1 MKYQVISE
9 EIRHRIES
17 GFYPLDQPL
26 PDEHSLVEEFSC
38 SRMTVKRALDVLASE
53 GIVFRKR
60 GHGTF
65 IVQSSF
71 QSDYIHVGTNETLG
85 FTSLMKEK
93 KVTSKLIS
101 FDMIAPTA
109 EVASY
114 LAISEDTPVYHHIRV
129 RCVDDNPH
137 VIEETYMP
145 TPLIPGIT
153 PTVLHNSVYAY
164 MEKELG
170 LKIAGSRR
178 RIRAE
183 QATAQDMEELGL
195 SENEPVLVIEQVA
208 YLNTG
213 IAFEYSFARHR
224 FDKFEI
230 TTVNINAK

>member
-1 MKYQVISE
+1 MKYQAISE

-38 SRMTVKRALDVLASE
+38 SRMTVKRALDVLAAE
-53 GIVFRKR
+53 GIVYRKR

-85 FTSLMKEK
+85 FTSLMQEK
-93 KVTSKLIS
+93 KVTSKLLLFEI
-101 FDMIAPTA
+101 IAPTP

-114 LAISEDTPVYHHIRV
+114 LAISEDTSVYHHIRV
-129 RCVDDNPH
+129 RCVDNNPH

-145 TPLIPGIT
+145 ITLVPGIT
-153 PTVLHNSVYAY
+153 PTVLNQSVYAH
-164 MEKELG
+164 MKEELG
-170 LKIAGSRR
+170 LKVAGSRR

-183 QATAQDMEELGL
+183 QATELDQKELGL
-195 SENEPVLVIEQVA
+195 SKEEPVLVIEQVA

-230 TTVNINAK
+230 TTVNINGK

>member
-85 FTSLMKEK
+85 FTNLMKEK
-93 KVTSKLIS
+93 QVTSKLIS

-114 LAISEDTPVYHHIRV
+114 LAISEDTPVYHHVRV

-164 MEKELG
+164 MEKDLG

>member
-53 GIVFRKR
+53 GIIFRKR
-60 GHGTF
+60 GHDTF

-85 FTSLMKEK
+85 FTSLMKDK
-93 KVTSKLIS
+93 QVTSKLIL
-101 FDMIAPTA
+101 FDMIAPTP

-153 PTVLHNSVYAY
+153 PAILKASVYAY

-183 QATAQDMEELGL
+183 QATARDREELGL
-195 SENEPVLVIEQVA
+195 AENEPVLVIEQVA

-230 TTVNINAK
+230 TTVNINGK

>member
-93 KVTSKLIS
+93 QVTSKLIS